1 MSTGKAE
8 LRRKRENCVIFE
20 GITLAIV
27 FTIVAV
33 GLGFGIY
40 LHRTIHSHNSCSM
53 TYMYRQLQFLK
64 IPMQYTSTDKYSLSV
79 YNEGYRWWNRSTIES
94 GQIPVLFIPG
104 SQGSAKQVRSLAS
117 VMQNKT
123 EMRYSPFSFRFFAVD
138 FDEEMTFLNGNIIDR
153 QLDYVMHAVRKIQT
167 MMRVKRKIVLVGHS
181 YGGVIALLAAIHP
194 DFHKDFE
201 LVILKGAPLN
211 KLPVVTDWLT
221 MRLNKFLVNQWH
233 FLQLT
238 DLKNVGVV
246 AYTGGLRDYLI
257 PDEWSKMRNITHRP
271 LWAID
276 GVSDLGADHLAILWC
291 NEFVRH
297 VSRVLYSYAENLDKL
312 TGREVVHNFYN
323 EDVDRNIKRA
333 NLISHINEVPS
344 KQIRLGEIYKN
355 MKIKTEQSV
364 LIITPERFEILS
376 VRVNATCVNA
386 MTTVRNDES
395 LMHFTNATDGV
406 VETWIYR
413 ALEGEKVRLLLKV
426 TLPCSVDIKMTP
438 PMTVSVWRFYE
449 IMFSHIPEVGGTFI
463 TGCVFFS
470 VLLREPSIHS
480 FLLAAVVN
488 IAAIVAVFHGSV
500 DTSDELALPMAIGY
514 FMAIIWRFACYV
526 IDSLILSKLGFV
538 KKGHKALRDDMLI
551 NGLFLIGAAIT
562 IMASNEGSIFL
573 ILLLAYRHHPRAV
586 LLAIPAIVPH
596 ALKLV
601 SVPLF
606 TIDALAVYDIQ
617 YHPAFY
623 AALIY
628 LWGLFSSLEVGQVT
642 MRILIYGLTPAIL
655 YLPTSPLELY
665 SGYAL
670 LIFSST
676 RFVPYSLGKSLAT
689 STAATDTTKPRDE
702 NPLQRNKQSYNLRKR
717 NK

>member
-1 MSTGKAE
+1 
-8 LRRKRENCVIFE
+8 
-20 GITLAIV
+20 
-27 FTIVAV
+27 
-33 GLGFGIY
+33 
-40 LHRTIHSHNSCSM
+40 
-53 TYMYRQLQFLK
+53 
-64 IPMQYTSTDKYSLSV
+64 MQYTSTDKYSLSV
-79 YNEGYRWWNRSTIES
+79 YNEGYRWWNRSSIEA

-104 SQGSAKQVRSLAS
+104 SQGSAKQIRSLAS

-123 EMRYSPFSFRFFAVD
+123 EMRRSPFSFRFFAVD
-138 FDEEMTFLNGNIIDR
+138 FDEEMTFLNGNIINR

-167 MMRVKRKIVLVGHS
+167 MMRVKRKIVLIGHS
-181 YGGVIALLAAIHP
+181 YGGVIALLATIHP

-201 LVILKGAPLN
+201 LVIVKGAPLN
-211 KLPVVTDWLT
+211 KQPVVTDWLT
-221 MRLNKFLVNQWH
+221 MRLNKFLVNQWNI
-233 FLQLT
+233 LQLT

-312 TGREVVHNFYN
+312 TGRQVVNNFYN
-323 EDVDRNIKRA
+323 EDVNRNIKRA
-333 NLISHINEVPS
+333 NLVSHINEVPS
-344 KQIRLGEIYKN
+344 KEIRLGEKYKD

-364 LIITPERFEILS
+364 LIIEPERFEILS

-386 MTTVRNDES
+386 MTIVRNDES
-395 LMHFTNATDGV
+395 LMHFTNAIDGV
-406 VETWIYR
+406 VENWIYR
-413 ALEGEKVRLLLKV
+413 ASEGEKVRLLLKV

-438 PMTVSVWRFYE
+438 PMTVSAWRFYE

-463 TGCVFFS
+463 TGCIFFS

-480 FLLAAVVN
+480 FLLSAVVN

-514 FMAIIWRFACYV
+514 FMAIIWRFTCYV
-526 IDSLILSKLGFV
+526 VDSLILSKLGFV

-573 ILLLAYRHHPRAV
+573 ILLLAYRHHPRSV
-586 LLAIPAIVPH
+586 LLAIPAIIPH
-596 ALKLV
+596 VLKLV

-670 LIFSST
+670 LIFSSA

-689 STAATDTTKPRDE
+689 STAATTESNNE
-702 NPLQRNKQSYNLRKR
+702 NHPQRSKQSYNLRKR
-717 NK
+717 NR